1 MYRSWRGILS
11 SNGGKSHGL
20 PEAIHRLDAGNTET
34 ISGFSVFSVG
44 ALLRWLTCYTMFQP
58 EVPGGTGLNASEAD
72 VKEAVV
78 LPKEDVKGCPQAEVQ
93 PC

>member
-1 MYRSWRGILS
+1 
-11 SNGGKSHGL
+11 
-20 PEAIHRLDAGNTET
+20 
-34 ISGFSVFSVG
+34 
-44 ALLRWLTCYTMFQP
+44 MFQP
-58 EVPGGTGLNASEAD
+58 EVPGGTGLNTSEAD